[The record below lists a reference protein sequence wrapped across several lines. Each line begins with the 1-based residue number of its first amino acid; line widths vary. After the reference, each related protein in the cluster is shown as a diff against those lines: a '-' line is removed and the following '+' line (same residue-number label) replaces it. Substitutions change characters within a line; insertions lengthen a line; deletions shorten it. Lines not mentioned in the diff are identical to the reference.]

1 MMKQVKL
8 SIPTEWSDITIGT
21 YQKYVDIQLGK
32 GSEKKKIVDSLALLC
47 GTTTAIVKKMKY
59 NDLIEIMDIL
69 KKMIDTEP
77 NKEQFRKTFVFK
89 DDEYGFCPNLSAIT
103 TGEYI
108 DLEAYCKDDP
118 IKNLHVIMSI
128 LYRKITFSRG
138 DRYAIEEYNPEEFK
152 EELFKDCPMDIALS
166 SLGFFLNLG
175 LTLATSSVNYLEA
188 QELKQQKA

>member
-47 GTTTAIVKKMKY
+47 GTTTAIVKKMNYK
-59 NDLIEIMDIL
+59 DLIEIMDIL

-77 NKEQFRKTFVFK
+77 DKQQFRKTFVFK
-89 DDEYGFCPNLSAIT
+89 DEEYGFCPNLSAIS

-128 LYRKITFSRG
+128 LYRKITFKRG
-138 DRYAIEEYNPEEFK
+138 ERYAIEEYNPEEFK

-175 LTLATSSVNYLEA
+175 LTLAKSSVSYLEA
-188 QELKQQKA
+188 QELKQQRA